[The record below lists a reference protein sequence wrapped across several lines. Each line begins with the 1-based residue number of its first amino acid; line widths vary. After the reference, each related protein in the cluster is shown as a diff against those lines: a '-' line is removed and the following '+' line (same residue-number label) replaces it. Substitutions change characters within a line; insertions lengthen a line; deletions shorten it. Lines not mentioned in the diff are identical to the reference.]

1 MEDKIFMALE
11 MQNFTNPTHDFFLQH
26 LMRQQLVHVVPAVA
40 AGAHGQ
46 HLQQAPLSRLPHL
59 NDDV

>member
-1 MEDKIFMALE
+1 MALE